1 MSDIRKDEL
10 QTYLDKFENKPFVT
24 FIKKALSFYGT
35 QEKFEE
41 AVKVITVIRAYYTK
55 KKIIAD
61 NVNPY
66 FIELME
72 TAAFVHN
79 LFFDGSWISCFLAR
93 EKLYNDALTAGIQ
106 REHAEHIF
114 TIVEGQ
120 MGTEMPVA
128 GVRPNPNSPV
138 EDFAL
143 CCWIVKTLL
152 K

>member
-35 QEKFEE
+35 QEKLEE
-41 AVKVITVIRAYYTK
+41 AVKVVTVIRAYYTK

-79 LFFDGSWISCFLAR
+79 LFFNGSWLSCFTAR
-93 EKLYNDALTAGIQ
+93 EKLYRFGMKT
-106 REHAEHIF
+106 R
-114 TIVEGQ
+114 
-120 MGTEMPVA
+120 
-128 GVRPNPNSPV
+128 
-138 EDFAL
+138 DFSRVMK
-143 CCWIVKTLL
+143 CHQ
-152 K
+152 